1 MTPRKAHRHRHN
13 HSQSHLQQPIQAS
26 DYDSEVPYTAPDSL
40 PVRSNNELNL
50 TVLQRYNPSITA
62 ILSIAASCQI
72 YNYFPADGTWDKAE
86 IAGTLFVCQM
96 AAFSATTVGA
106 RERFCVALLNKKGLD
121 NLIIDMQDVQ
131 EVEIK
136 DEFMIIRFLERRQ
149 AGLNGQG
156 PLDEEKVLGFYIH
169 ADQADTRELNC
180 TLVKGLWERVKDGVI
195 LEALDRGTQE
205 MGGTEGFEEGG
216 FESGSTSGAVLPG
229 RRLSLKDLF
238 GGQPVR

>member
-1 MTPRKAHRHRHN
+1 MTPRKAQRHRHN

-26 DYDSEVPYTAPDSL
+26 DYDSEVPYTAPESV

-50 TVLQRYNPSITA
+50 TVLRRYDPSITT
-62 ILSIAASCQI
+62 ILSVAASCQI

-96 AAFSATTVGA
+96 SPFSATTVGG

-121 NLIIDMQDVQ
+121 NLIIDMQDVL
-131 EVEIK
+131 EVELK
-136 DEFMIIRFLERRQ
+136 DEFMIIRFLERGQ
-149 AGLNGQG
+149 AGLNG
-156 PLDEEKVLGFYIH
+156 PIDEEKVLGFYIH

-180 TLVKGLWERVKDGVI
+180 TLVKGLWERVKEGAV
-195 LEALDRGTQE
+195 LEALERGTQE
-205 MGGTEGFEEGG
+205 MGGNESFEEVG

>member
-1 MTPRKAHRHRHN
+1 M
-13 HSQSHLQQPIQAS
+13 
-26 DYDSEVPYTAPDSL
+26 

-50 TVLQRYNPSITA
+50 TVLQRYNPSITT

-72 YNYFPADGTWDKAE
+72 YNYFPADASWDKAE

-96 AAFSATTVGA
+96 APFSATTVGA

-136 DEFMIIRFLERRQ
+136 DEFMIMRFLERGQR
-149 AGLNGQG
+149 GLDGG
-156 PLDEEKVLGFYIH
+156 LMEEEKVLGFYIH

-180 TLVKGLWERVKDGVI
+180 TLVKGLWERVKDSAAM
-195 LEALDRGTQE
+195 EALERGTQE
-205 MGGTEGFEEGG
+205 MGGSEGFE
-216 FESGSTSGAVLPG
+216 SASTSGAVLPG

-238 GGQPVR
+238 GGQSVR

>member
-1 MTPRKAHRHRHN
+1 M
-13 HSQSHLQQPIQAS
+13 
-26 DYDSEVPYTAPDSL
+26 
-40 PVRSNNELNL
+40 
-50 TVLQRYNPSITA
+50 
-62 ILSIAASCQI
+62 
-72 YNYFPADGTWDKAE
+72 
-86 IAGTLFVCQM
+86 
-96 AAFSATTVGA
+96 
-106 RERFCVALLNKKGLD
+106 
-121 NLIIDMQDVQ
+121 
-131 EVEIK
+131 EIK